1 MPSSSLF
8 AFNNKGRMKILLCT
22 VASLVAISRTPTS
35 DGFSTNIR
43 RGVQNTPVPRR
54 SSFVLPSPRLSA
66 SDTSNGDKK
75 EPLTPEK
82 IAAMIEVSFIE
93 GCMQLA
99 QGYVDTLKLFIAAVL
114 TAYGVT
120 LPVNRLIDLVQE
132 CPTQSA
138 NRPLMQEEEDL
149 RTTWIKLVYLT
160 AHDVQYRQAIVRDAE
175 IWTNRDED
183 DKLTICK
190 AMLPRLRK
198 RHAEG
203 NETGPR
209 FQAQEI
215 MSENMDIL
223 GDATKDPMQKALLL
237 QNLRVI
243 WMVLTVMEEEKLAAN
258 RDPPAPPI
266 PNKL

>member
-1 MPSSSLF
+1 
-8 AFNNKGRMKILLCT
+8 
-22 VASLVAISRTPTS
+22 
-35 DGFSTNIR
+35 
-43 RGVQNTPVPRR
+43 
-54 SSFVLPSPRLSA
+54 
-66 SDTSNGDKK
+66 
-75 EPLTPEK
+75 
-82 IAAMIEVSFIE
+82 
-93 GCMQLA
+93 MQLA

-120 LPVNRLIDLVQE
+120 LPINNLIDLLQE
-132 CPTQSA
+132 CPNQSA

-149 RTTWIKLVYLT
+149 RTIWIELVYLT
-160 AHDVQYRQAIVRDAE
+160 AQDVQYRQTIVQDAE
-175 IWTNRDED
+175 MWPHEQD
-183 DKLTICK
+183 DALTIYK

-215 MSENMDIL
+215 TSENMDIL
-223 GDATKDPMQKALLL
+223 GDATKDPTQKALLL

-243 WMVLTVMEEEKLAAN
+243 WMTLTVMEEEKLAAN
-258 RDPPAPPI
+258 TDPPAPPI